1 MKKITCIILD
11 DEKQCVNILEKM
23 LEKYCAEDIEIMG
36 SFTDSIE
43 ALKQIQQ
50 LKPQF
55 IFCDIEMPRL
65 NGIDLA
71 NAIGNIPVVFTT
83 AHSEYAI
90 DAFKV
95 DAIAYLIKPFGKD
108 DLIAA
113 IERCKKRIV
122 PASLIEKAED
132 VAATNKSIKLSIHLS
147 SGTIQFIESSEIV
160 YIESQSN
167 YSHFILKNKPK
178 LVVSKTLK
186 EFDDLLSNHGFFRTH
201 QSYLV
206 NMDCIDYY
214 KGGTEDALIL
224 TNGDTVYLSRR
235 RKQEFLERMSQK

>member
-1 MKKITCIILD
+1 
-11 DEKQCVNILEKM
+11 VN
-23 LEKYCAEDIEIMG
+23 
-36 SFTDSIE
+36 T
-43 ALKQIQQ
+43 
-50 LKPQF
+50 
-55 IFCDIEMPRL
+55 
-65 NGIDLA
+65 
-71 NAIGNIPVVFTT
+71 IPIVFTT

-113 IERCKKRIV
+113 VERCKKRIL
-122 PASLIEKAED
+122 PLNTIDKSMDKSDDGLLA
-132 VAATNKSIKLSIHLS
+132 NKSIKLSIHLS
-147 SGTIQFIESSEIV
+147 SGTIQFIESSEII

-214 KGGTEDALIL
+214 KGGTEDALVL

-235 RKQEFLERMSQK
+235 RKQEFLERMSKK